1 VDLASVNRETFAGR
15 EGSDFDLD
23 LTAAGGVQEPS
34 TLRLS
39 LTAVEALEEPPW
51 SVDRL
56 PFSLMFSGPAA
67 PIMPQGIYRLAHAEL
82 GSLELFLVPVQPD
95 RDGARYEAVFT

>member
-1 VDLASVNRETFAGR
+1 VDLASVSRETFAGR
-15 EGSDFDLD
+15 EGSEFDMD
-23 LTAAGGVQEPS
+23 LSAAGVRGPT

-39 LTAVEALEEPPW
+39 LTTVEALEEPPW
-51 SVDRL
+51 PVDRL

-67 PIMPQGIYRLAHAEL
+67 PIMPQGIYRLVHAEL
-82 GSLELFLVPVQPD
+82 GSLELFLVPLQPD